1 MPDQT
6 EKQTFSDDEALDFHR
21 IPTPGKISMAPT
33 KPMATQR
40 DLSLAY
46 SPGVA
51 VPVLAIAAD
60 ADKAYDYTSK
70 GNLVAVIS
78 NGTAILGL
86 GNLGHMA
93 SKPVMEGKS
102 VLFKRFAD
110 VDSFDIEVKT
120 TDPDEF
126 ITVVKNIGDTWGGIN
141 LEDIKS
147 PECFVI
153 ESELQDLLD
162 IPVFHDDQHGTAII
176 STAGLINAVHIAG
189 KKLDEI
195 KVVLAGAG
203 AAGLSSIALMKAAG
217 VKAENTVICDRDG
230 VVYKGRDHGM
240 DQWKAAH
247 ATDTPL
253 RTLAEAMVGADVV
266 LGLSAKGAITKEM
279 VASMAPNPI
288 IFAMAN
294 PDPEITPEDVKS
306 VRSDAIIA
314 TGRSDY
320 VNQVNNVLAFPYLFR
335 GALDV
340 RARLINLVMKI
351 ACAHA
356 LAALAR
362 EDVPDEVAAAYRG
375 RKLKFGP
382 DYIIPTPFDPRLI
395 WYIPPFVA
403 QAAMDTGVARV
414 QIEDMDAYRH
424 ALRSRVD
431 PSAALMQKISSAVRG
446 GPNKRVVFAEGEEPA
461 VIRAAWG
468 FKQAD
473 LGTPIL
479 VGREDLIRQ
488 NAAEAGLNFDELGI
502 EITNARVS
510 DHNVEDTDWLYEK
523 LQRRGYLRRD
533 VQRMINHHQRHLLA
547 RLHAGIDLAQCQR
560 VGVLFHRG
568 HAVLI
573 DDDIRDGVEGILGE
587 DAHRHGLHLFQHRQR
602 VEAAYVLLGIQRLAA
617 GGEGHPDQLA
627 RLRQHLLHL
636 LALGLQV
643 FEAPHF
649 HRVQRAEVHAD
660 PAGGFEHHHGAGQGL
675 SALLLG
681 HEQRH
686 QIRQILFAVEAELA
700 GLRLDLA
707 RLQPAGE
714 GETLDQG
721 CERHPAHLFRR
732 QRQGSEGGLVG
743 LGHPS
748 LAVEGEDQV
757 RQRLEQGLNLVVLAL
772 GGHVGDGLDVID
784 AGNAADLRHQMLEI
798 AKLQLGEIEID
809 DA

>member
-1 MPDQT
+1 MPDLT
-6 EKQTFSDDEALDFHR
+6 DKQTFSDQDALDFHQH
-21 IPTPGKISMAPT
+21 PTPGKISMAPT

-51 VPVLAIAAD
+51 IPVLAIAAD
-60 ADKAYDYTSK
+60 VDKAYDYTSK

-110 VDSFDIEVKT
+110 VDSFDVEVKT

-176 STAGLINAVHIAG
+176 STAGLINACYITG
-189 KKLDEI
+189 KKLEDV

-203 AAGLSSIALMKAAG
+203 AAGLSSIALMKAMG
-217 VKAENTVICDRDG
+217 VRAENTVIVDRDG
-230 VVYKGRDHGM
+230 VVYKGRAEM

-247 ATDTPL
+247 ATDTPH

-266 LGLSAKGAITKEM
+266 LGLAAKGAITKEM

-294 PDPEITPEDVKS
+294 PDPEITPEDVLS
-306 VRSDAIIA
+306 VRTDAIIA

-340 RARLINLVMKI
+340 RARQINHEMKI
-351 ACAHA
+351 ACAQA
-356 LAALAR
+356 LAQLAR
-362 EDVPDEVAAAYRG
+362 EDVPDEVAAAYSG
-375 RKLKFGP
+375 RKLKFGR

-395 WYIPPFVA
+395 WYIPPFIA

-414 QIEDMDAYRH
+414 AIPDMDAYR
-424 ALRSRVD
+424 ASLRERVD
-431 PSAALMQKISSAVRG
+431 PSAALMQKISSAVRAA
-446 GPNKRVVFAEGEEPA
+446 PNKRVVFAEGEETT

-468 FKQAD
+468 FKQAE

-479 VGREDLIRQ
+479 IGREDLVRK
-488 NAAEAGLNFDELGI
+488 NAAEAGLDFDAMGI
-502 EITNARVS
+502 EIVNARVS
-510 DHNVEDTDWLYEK
+510 DRNVEYTDFLYDK

-533 VQRMINHHQRHLLA
+533 VQRMINQDRNYFAAAMLA
-547 RLHAGIDLAQCQR
+547 RGQADAMVTGTTRNFNMVLKEVRR
-560 VGVLFHRG
+560 VL
-568 HAVLI
+568 
-573 DDDIRDGVEGILGE
+573 DVEGDSLIGLSIVLATGRTLFVADTSIHELPSAEELADIAIQAAATVKKLGRTPRVAFLSYSTFGNPPGERGEKVREAIRILDQKGVDFEYEGE
-587 DAHRHGLHLFQHRQR
+587 MPP
-602 VEAAYVLLGIQRLAA
+602 E
-617 GGEGHPDQLA
+617 
-627 RLRQHLLHL
+627 
-636 LALGLQV
+636 LAL
-643 FEAPHF
+643 
-649 HRVQRAEVHAD
+649 D
-660 PAGGFEHHHGAGQGL
+660 PALRSNYPFMRLSREANVLVMPALHSAAISTQLVQALGGATVIGPL
-675 SALLLG
+675 
-681 HEQRH
+681 
-686 QIRQILFAVEAELA
+686 
-700 GLRLDLA
+700 
-707 RLQPAGE
+707 
-714 GETLDQG
+714 
-721 CERHPAHLFRR
+721 
-732 QRQGSEGGLVG
+732 LVG
-743 LGHPS
+743 LEKSVQIVSLGASVSEIITAATFAAYEEGVSVEFEPDDEDVTPHPS
-748 LAVEGEDQV
+748 
-757 RQRLEQGLNLVVLAL
+757 
-772 GGHVGDGLDVID
+772 
-784 AGNAADLRHQMLEI
+784 AAAERSM
-798 AKLQLGEIEID
+798 A
-809 DA
+809 ATPV